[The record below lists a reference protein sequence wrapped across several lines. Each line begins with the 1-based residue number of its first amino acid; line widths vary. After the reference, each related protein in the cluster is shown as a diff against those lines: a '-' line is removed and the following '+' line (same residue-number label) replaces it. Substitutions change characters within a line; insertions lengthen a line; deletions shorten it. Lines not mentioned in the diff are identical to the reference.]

1 MLAKVPGGGA
11 GWFAGT
17 VVGVPASVSATR
29 KPGTVRVV
37 FADGAAADCGLGELR
52 AWQKPDES
60 AWSKRRKVRG
70 GRHVEAANRQSAHSS
85 VEQLDVATE
94 EKIAR
99 WQSARKAAES
109 LHSVGDPAD
118 IIACCRGQ
126 APQAGGYKWRF
137 ADPRPKV
144 DAADIDE
151 LIQMDYAIEIQ
162 KDNPKKAGTKSADL
176 YDQYKGAGTV
186 KEMLSLGGRR
196 GDVSYDIAHGWIT
209 RVPAAPPSL
218 RASSRRHTAAAGS
231 RTPSST
237 GASAARTRRRRRRRR
252 RGPRTSS
259 TPARRSSR
267 RPRATPTRTSRT
279 TSRAGVSEARRA
291 I

>member
-1 MLAKVPGGGA
+1 MESAPTSVAEYPEYPVGCSVLAKVPGGGA

-70 GRHVEAANRQSAHSS
+70 GRHVETANRQSAHSS

-151 LIQMDYAIEIQ
+151 MIQMDYAIEIQ

-209 RVPAAPPSL
+209 FPDAELNRRFCGADAKEEEEAPPRPEDQL
-218 RASSRRHTAAAGS
+218 YAGAKKL
-231 RTPSST
+231 PSPPSD
-237 GASAARTRRRRRRRR
+237 ADED
-252 RGPRTSS
+252 
-259 TPARRSSR
+259 
-267 RPRATPTRTSRT
+267 
-279 TSRAGVSEARRA
+279 VEDDE
-291 I
+291 